1 MPCYI
6 IVILIEVVPHRQI
19 QVLLLNRMG
28 NGNIAV
34 DYWCSKMQQKPLLH
48 FHRKFIYVKFVKSWI
63 KIYRYAQSTVKT
75 SFLSFAFI
83 PSYYIWLWR
92 VLNIILP
99 IDLYI
104 HLNNAENILRHIKKL
119 WYFCE
124 VWNILNANI
133 CIMYFYWQKTC
144 GLSTR
149 WTCYCMCVSR

>member
-1 MPCYI
+1 MPCFI
-6 IVILIEVVPHRQI
+6 IVILIGVPHRQF
-19 QVLLLNRMG
+19 QVLLLNRVG
-28 NGNIAV
+28 NDNIAV
-34 DYWCSKMQQKPLLH
+34 DYWCSKMQQKPFLH
-48 FHRKFIYVKFVKSWI
+48 SHRKFIYVKFVKSWI

-104 HLNNAENILRHIKKL
+104 HFNNAENILWHIKKL

-124 VWNILNANI
+124 VWNIFSMQI
-133 CIMYFYWQKTC
+133 SEYFHTECITIDKKF
-144 GLSTR
+144 SIE
-149 WTCYCMCVSR
+149 